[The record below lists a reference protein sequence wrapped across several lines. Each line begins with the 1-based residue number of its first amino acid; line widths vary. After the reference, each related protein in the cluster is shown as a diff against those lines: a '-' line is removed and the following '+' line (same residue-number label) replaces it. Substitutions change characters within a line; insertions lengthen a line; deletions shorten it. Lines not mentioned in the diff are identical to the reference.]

1 MARNRTRLLECL
13 YKLMK
18 INRLCFYGSS
28 GHEHP
33 TERAA
38 RFADRDPDSCR
49 TTHRRVDYHPVA
61 GQARASGDP
70 RIRRIPGGG
79 PAKIASLA
87 RSMEKKFSSDEL
99 PLAQLLDWAA
109 CGDLQ
114 LPDFQRG
121 WVWDDDHIRSLLA
134 SVSLSYPIGAVM
146 TLVAGNPD
154 VNFRARL
161 LEGVILAAKPA
172 PDLLLLDGQ
181 QRLTSLFQAL
191 KSRTPVCT
199 RDRRGKE
206 LHRHYYANID
216 ACIDPSV
223 DREEDGIVGVPADRI
238 VRSDFGRTIDM
249 DLSSRDREI
258 AAEMFPLDIVL
269 DSSDTMDWQ
278 MAYLQS
284 GPGDLP
290 DRVTKWKR
298 FQQAIIDPFVQY
310 HVPTIDL
317 AKSTPKEA
325 VCQVFEKVNT
335 GGVTLTVF
343 ELLTATYAADDF
355 ELRKDW
361 DARHERLAQHELLA
375 KVDATAFLQIVTLLA
390 TYDRRRSHLQAH
402 PEDDK
407 APAVSCKRREVLRLP
422 LGSYR
427 QWADV
432 AERGLL
438 RTAPFLLGERIFRY
452 RDLPYA
458 TQLVPLGAIFGWLD
472 DRAESYVSQQR
483 LGQWFWC
490 GVLGEMYGGAAETR
504 FANDLEDCVA
514 WIDDGAGSAHP
525 RTVQAAQFQA
535 ERLLTLRTRN
545 SAAYKGLYALQ
556 MKHGGRD
563 FKTGRPIDIYAYI
576 EDAIDIHH
584 VFPRYWCAD
593 PGHSVEW
600 WIADGIVNK
609 TALDAHTNR
618 RIGGNA
624 PSVYLSR
631 IEAGDGIEPHVLDG
645 FLRSHDI
652 DPVALRRDDFP
663 QFFNQRFE
671 SLLRHAERAMG
682 KPVNRRPERDESP
695 FIEQDVDIE
704 QGVRSLLDGGES
716 AVVEFKSTARC
727 NLYTGAPDPAIAWAV
742 IKTLAAFMN
751 THGGTLLI
759 GVDDHGRPIGI
770 ESDYSFV
777 KGGDRDGW
785 ELWLTAV
792 LKTALGTVA
801 ATDLSVRFCTI
812 DGRTI
817 ARIDVRP
824 GVQPVFATRKDQP
837 REVFFARLNNSTEEL
852 SGPAL
857 LDYRQKHWPE

>member
-1 MARNRTRLLECL
+1 
-13 YKLMK
+13 
-18 INRLCFYGSS
+18 
-28 GHEHP
+28 
-33 TERAA
+33 
-38 RFADRDPDSCR
+38 
-49 TTHRRVDYHPVA
+49 
-61 GQARASGDP
+61 
-70 RIRRIPGGG
+70 
-79 PAKIASLA
+79 
-87 RSMEKKFSSDEL
+87 MEKKFSSDEL
-99 PLAQLLDWAA
+99 PLAQLLDRAA
-109 CGDLQ
+109 RGHLQ

-121 WVWDDDHIRSLLA
+121 WVWDDDHIQSLLA
-134 SVSLSYPIGAVM
+134 SISLSYPIGAIM

-161 LEGVILAAKPA
+161 LEGVTREATPA
-172 PDLLLLDGQ
+172 PELLLLDGQ

-191 KSRTPVCT
+191 KSRAPVCT
-199 RDRRGKE
+199 RDRRGNE
-206 LHRHYYANID
+206 SLRHYYADIN
-216 ACIDPSV
+216 ACIDPTV
-223 DREEDGIVGVPADRI
+223 DREEEGIVGVPADRI
-238 VRSDFGRTIDM
+238 VRSDFGRVIDM
-249 DLSSRDREI
+249 DLSTRDREI

-269 DSSDTMDWQ
+269 DGGDTMDWQ

-284 GPGDLP
+284 GPGDQP
-290 DRVTKWKR
+290 DRVTKWKQ
-298 FQQAIIDPFVQY
+298 FQEAIINPFVQY

-317 AKSTPKEA
+317 ARSTPKEA

-335 GGVTLTVF
+335 GGVTLKVF

-361 DARHERLAQHELLA
+361 DARHERLAQHVLLA
-375 KVDATAFLQIVTLLA
+375 RVDATAFLQVVTLLA
-390 TYDRRRSHLQAH
+390 TYDRRRAHLQAH

-422 LGSYR
+422 LGDYR

-432 AERGLL
+432 AERGL
-438 RTAPFLLGERIFRY
+438 RRAVPFLHSHRIFRY

-458 TQLVPLGAIFGWLD
+458 TQLVPLGAIFGWLE
-472 DRAESYVSQQR
+472 DRAESYASRQR

-504 FANDLEDCVA
+504 FANDVEDCIA
-514 WIDDGAGSAHP
+514 WIEDGADSAPP

-556 MKHGGRD
+556 MKQGGRD
-563 FKTGRPIDIYAYI
+563 FKTGQTIDVHAYM

-584 VFPRYWCAD
+584 VFPRHWCASHD
-593 PGHSVEW
+593 VEW
-600 WIADGIVNK
+600 WIADCIVNK

-624 PSVYLSR
+624 PSVYLAR

-652 DPVALRRDDFP
+652 DPVALRRDAFA

-671 SLLRHAERAMG
+671 SLIRNAERAMG
-682 KPVNRRPERDESP
+682 KPVNRRPHRDESP
-695 FIEQDVDIE
+695 FAEQDVDIE
-704 QGVRSLLDGGES
+704 QGLRSLLDDGES

-727 NLYTGAPDPAIAWAV
+727 NLHTGASDPAMTWAV
-742 IKTLAAFMN
+742 IKTIAAFMN

-759 GVDDHGRPIGI
+759 GVDDDGRPVGI
-770 ESDYSFV
+770 ERDYPLV
-777 KGGDRDGW
+777 EGRDRDGW

-792 LKTALGTVA
+792 VKTALGTIA
-801 ATDLSVRFCTI
+801 ATDLLVRFCMI
-812 DGRTI
+812 DDRTI

-824 GVQPVFATRKDQP
+824 GAEPVFATRKSEP
-837 REVFFARLNNSTEEL
+837 REIFFARLNNSTEEL